1 MTDDVSMPEHR
12 GDARVV
18 RLPGLREADQAIR
31 DRSGGSGFDAERYR
45 RRAPAKAIRSPQ
57 EAAAAGRHWCA
68 GCGQTENPDGAY
80 RICGECGHV
89 FGSEADLIT
98 QDYEM
103 QLAGSALVGDDLAA
117 ALLRPDAPLPAETGD
132 EVWICPVCCH
142 DF

>member
-1 MTDDVSMPEHR
+1 MPEHSPEPR
-12 GDARVV
+12 LAS
-18 RLPGLREADQAIR
+18 LPGLREGDQAIR

-45 RRAPAKAIRSPQ
+45 RRAPAEAIRSP
-57 EAAAAGRHWCA
+57 EAAAAAGRHWCA

-80 RICGECGHV
+80 RICGECFHV
-89 FGSEADLIT
+89 FPSEDELIR

-103 QLAGSALVGDDLAA
+103 KLAGRALFEDD
-117 ALLRPDAPLPAETGD
+117 RGAPEPATNGD